1 MINQD
6 EYYILLLVAEFVT
19 GRCYKTQNPYT
30 RDCVNQ
36 ALKYLAVKHNIS
48 DYMDVLDILKPELKN
63 T

>member
-36 ALKYLAVKHNIS
+36 TLKYLAAKHNIS
-48 DYMDVLDILKPELKN
+48 DFLEVLDTLAPELKE
-63 T
+63 